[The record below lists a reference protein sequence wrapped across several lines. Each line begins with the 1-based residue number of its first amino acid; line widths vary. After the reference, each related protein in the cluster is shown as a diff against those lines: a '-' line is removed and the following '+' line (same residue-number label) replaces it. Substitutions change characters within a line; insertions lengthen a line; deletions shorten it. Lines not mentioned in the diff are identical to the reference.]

1 MQEMTQIAS
10 APFNE
15 HYFKINGFNDLSS
28 FVDQISAKSCD
39 GESNVTLVI
48 HQIFLKSFI
57 KFYGDVISLPG
68 KSNLTQLFA
77 FHFFFF

>member
-1 MQEMTQIAS
+1 MTQIAS

-39 GESNVTLVI
+39 GEFYYPLSFVE
-48 HQIFLKSFI
+48 FL
-57 KFYGDVISLPG
+57 
-68 KSNLTQLFA
+68 
-77 FHFFFF
+77 